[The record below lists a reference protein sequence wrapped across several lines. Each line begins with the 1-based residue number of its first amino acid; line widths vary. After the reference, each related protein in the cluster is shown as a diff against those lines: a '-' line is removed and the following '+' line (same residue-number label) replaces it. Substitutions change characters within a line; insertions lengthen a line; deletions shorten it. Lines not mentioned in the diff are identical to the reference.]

1 MYYPRISI
9 VIATFNE
16 ERYIENCLN
25 SLLNQ
30 TYQGEFDIIIADG
43 NSTDR
48 TIEIINHIKSNT
60 SKFIVINNPKKI
72 QAAGRNLAIKH
83 SNSDFIAYID
93 AHSYAENDWLERLWT
108 AYYNLS
114 QKDENIAGISSVY
127 YDAQKTSFS
136 RALLNAYRSLLIG
149 SSSKAFLNS
158 NELTKVDNGYGIL
171 YKKEIIINAGLYDE
185 TLKTAEDIELNF
197 RLTYKLGYNLYVE
210 PKAKLYYYFKEKPKE
225 VFTQQF
231 RYGFWRIQAM
241 KKLGIHN
248 FKVYA
253 SGLTVLIFLLIIIT
267 TITHFNELRFLSLLI
282 ILYLFLLIIGSIYE
296 TIKNKINIFYLF
308 INIISIQFGYGCG
321 VIAGIIYLIFKSCFK
336 KNEK

>member
-9 VIATFNE
+9 IVATYNE
-16 ERYIENCLN
+16 ERYIEQCLN

-48 TIEIINHIKSNT
+48 TIEIINQIALKT
-60 SKFIVINNPKKI
+60 SKIIVLNNSQRI
-72 QAAGRNLAIKH
+72 QASGRNIAIKH
-83 SNSDFIAYID
+83 SNSEYIAYID
-93 AHSYAENDWLERLWT
+93 AHSFAENDWLERLWT

-114 QKDENIAGISSVY
+114 HKDKTIAGVSSVY
-127 YDAQKTSFS
+127 FDAQKTSFS
-136 RALLNAYRSLLIG
+136 RSLLYAYRSFLIA

-158 NELTKVDNGYGIL
+158 NEEVRVDNGYGIL
-171 YKKEIIINAGLYDE
+171 YKREIIINAGLYDE

-197 RLTYKLGYNLYVE
+197 RLTYKLGYSLYVE
-210 PKAKLYYYFKEKPKE
+210 PEAKLYYYFKEKPKD

-241 KKLGIHN
+241 KKLGRYN
-248 FKVYA
+248 LKVFA
-253 SGLTVLIFLLIIIT
+253 SGLAILILLLILIL
-267 TITHFNELRFLSLLI
+267 TIAHFNEFRFLSLLI

-296 TIKNKINIFYLF
+296 SIKYKINIFYFF

-321 VIAGIIYLIFKSCFK
+321 VITGIIYLIFKTLK
-336 KNEK
+336 K